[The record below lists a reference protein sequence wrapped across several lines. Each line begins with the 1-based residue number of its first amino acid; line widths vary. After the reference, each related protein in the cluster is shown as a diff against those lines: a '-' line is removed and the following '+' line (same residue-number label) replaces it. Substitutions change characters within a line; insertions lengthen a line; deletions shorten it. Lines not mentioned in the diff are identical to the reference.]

1 MTKQTK
7 KQDAQLG
14 ALVRYSPCEE
24 GDYGLV
30 LVMAGK
36 HCGKI
41 ALYDDDEDRRAIIY
55 FGVVG
60 DEDLIGVEIKRSLL
74 ARLPDD
80 FCTFVTDW
88 QPPSFIDVR
97 VKTSPL
103 VEGEDEAEDDG
114 SIH

>member
-1 MTKQTK
+1 MK
-7 KQDAQLG
+7 KQDAEIG
-14 ALVRYSPCEE
+14 ALVRYSPCAE

-36 HCGKI
+36 HKGKI
-41 ALYDDDEDRRAIIY
+41 ALYDDDVDGNRVVIY

-60 DEDLIGVEIKRSLL
+60 DENVEDAEVKRSLL

-80 FCTFVTDW
+80 FCTFISDW
-88 QPPSFIDVR
+88 QPPSFVDVR

-103 VEGEDEAEDDG
+103 VEDDDVTEATVKGEA
-114 SIH
+114 